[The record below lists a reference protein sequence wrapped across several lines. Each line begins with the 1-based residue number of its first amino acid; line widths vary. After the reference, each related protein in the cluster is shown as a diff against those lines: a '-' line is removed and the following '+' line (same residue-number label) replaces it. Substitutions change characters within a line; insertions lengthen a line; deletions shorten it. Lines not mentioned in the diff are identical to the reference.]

1 MSLLRRIGAFLRRG
15 HYGPPGPASSASSD
29 SPVASFIPASSN
41 PFHVDLW
48 DCSAFTHTA
57 IAVTSD
63 PAVAERFGRLRQATG
78 RELCAVAIAGTTRA
92 DGQLQYPL
100 AAVLPEGPLSKA
112 ECMEDKWDIYHY
124 VPHLYFAR
132 SWSGDLAYRA
142 AVRVDSGLLTVESID
157 IATDESP
164 AYARAVV
171 DYLIKSHLFG
181 AELPHPLPV
190 GLPPEGAALFSM
202 SMFGRRCA
210 QGSYGDTTQLTL
222 P

>member
-1 MSLLRRIGAFLRRG
+1 M
-15 HYGPPGPASSASSD
+15 
-29 SPVASFIPASSN
+29 ASFIPASSN

-48 DCSAFTHTA
+48 DCGAFTHTA
-57 IAVTSD
+57 IAVTRD

-78 RELCAVAIAGTTRA
+78 RELRAVAIAGTTRA

-100 AAVLPEGPLSKA
+100 TAPLPEGPLSKA

-142 AVRVDSGLLTVESID
+142 AVRDDSGLLTVEGIE
-157 IATDESP
+157 IATDEPP

-181 AELPHPLPV
+181 AKLPHPLPT
-190 GLPPEGAALFSM
+190 GLPPERAALFSM

-210 QGSYGDTTQLTL
+210 QGSYSDTTQLTL